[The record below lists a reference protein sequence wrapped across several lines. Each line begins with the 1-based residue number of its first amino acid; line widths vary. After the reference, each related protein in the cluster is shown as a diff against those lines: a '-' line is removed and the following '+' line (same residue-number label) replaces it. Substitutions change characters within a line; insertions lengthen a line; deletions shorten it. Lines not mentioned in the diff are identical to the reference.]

1 MKKGDRIL
9 IKDNLEYH
17 MKRLEFDDYDIK
29 NITKKYVGTVQTV
42 YDIWKDADDTFV
54 TIDMCVEIP
63 IESCEVIKK

>member
-1 MKKGDRIL
+1 MKKGDKIL

-17 MKRLEFDDYDIK
+17 MKRLEFNDYDIR
-29 NITKKYVGTVQTV
+29 NIVKKYVGTVQTV
-42 YDIWKDADDTFV
+42 YDIWKDENETFV